1 MWVTLL
7 VTSTAAYFGGLKPG
21 QQCTGQNLVVLTNI
35 GLGITK
41 SQNVVFRG
49 PETCAPSK
57 RIIFHKEI
65 RFSRSRER
73 EYAKTINLSPL
84 GSQKLKLLPILLFVH
99 PKLS

>member
-41 SQNVVFRG
+41 SQNVVRPGVNFSYILQ
-49 PETCAPSK
+49 T
-57 RIIFHKEI
+57 IHK
-65 RFSRSRER
+65 
-73 EYAKTINLSPL
+73 ALLLTITR
-84 GSQKLKLLPILLFVH
+84 
-99 PKLS
+99 